1 MYTIWYVD
9 EHDRVEKT
17 QGGFDT
23 LERINRNH
31 AIINVKNPDG
41 DSITTVVGGM
51 LDDIRVLQQRGR
63 LDAGEPHQ

>member
-23 LERINRNH
+23 LEQINRDH
-31 AIINVKNPDG
+31 AIIDVENSDG
-41 DSITTVVGGM
+41 DSIITVVGGM
-51 LDDIRVLQQRGR
+51 LDDIRVLQQRGH
-63 LDAGEPHQ
+63 LDAGKPNT